1 MDIAKVVER
10 SLAAK
15 RIPTY
20 GDMVIYHDEVGTP
33 FNALVT
39 SGGFEYLEA
48 ERAATAY
55 VNVLFVSEDATK
67 KDNYG
72 RQIER
77 SSSVSHVSQTTAWGR
92 YWRWPEEEENK
103 R

>member
-1 MDIAKVVER
+1 MDIAKEVNV
-10 SLAAK
+10 
-15 RIPTY
+15 
-20 GDMVIYHDEVGTP
+20 GDIVIYHDEVGTP

-39 SGGFEYLEA
+39 SGGYEYSEDK
-48 ERAATAY
+48 TTCWI
-55 VNVLFVSEDATK
+55 NVLFVSDDATK

-77 SSSVSHVSQTTAWGR
+77 ASSVSHVSKTTAWGR
-92 YWRWPEEEENK
+92 YWRRPDEEANK